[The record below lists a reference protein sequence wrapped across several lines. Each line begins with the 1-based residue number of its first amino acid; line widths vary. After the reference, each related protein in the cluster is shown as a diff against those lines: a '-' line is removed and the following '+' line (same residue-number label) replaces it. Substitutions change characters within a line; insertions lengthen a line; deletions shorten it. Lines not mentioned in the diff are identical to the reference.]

1 VSCWPRLP
9 ARTRNGRPG
18 AHHGCVSGIGKAFAE
33 GLAAEGYDL
42 IVVGRREG
50 RLRAVADSLRD
61 VVVRV
66 VVADLSTDD
75 GIDATAE
82 VCAGESLTMLVNNA
96 GVDHYMPMAD
106 LSAGQARELIHV
118 KTVAP
123 TMLTRAALPGM
134 IARGAGSIINIAGM
148 LAFSGP
154 ALAAPAR
161 SQRAIYTG
169 TLAGTVATTQ
179 TLHAELDGTGVG
191 AHVVCPGI
199 VATEFHEVQGMDLSA
214 LPRMSAEDVVTASL
228 SGVAKGETIIA
239 PGVEDASLL
248 AALFDAEL
256 AAFHG
261 QSSTLA
267 SRYRT
272 HDGEPLN
279 PKDLP

>member
-1 VSCWPRLP
+1 MAGP
-9 ARTRNGRPG
+9 ALITG
-18 AHHGCVSGIGKAFAE
+18 ASSGIGKAFAQR
-33 GLAAEGYDL
+33 LAAAGHDL
-42 IVVGRREG
+42 VVVGRRVD
-50 RLRAVADSLRD
+50 RLQALVNALPDAT
-61 VVVRV
+61 VRV
-66 VVADLSTDD
+66 VAADLSTDD
-75 GIDATAE
+75 GIDAVADI
-82 VCAGESLTMLVNNA
+82 CASEPLTMLVNNA
-96 GVDHYMPMAD
+96 GVAHYMPMAD
-106 LSAGQARELIHV
+106 LSASQARELIHV

-134 IARGAGSIINIAGM
+134 IARGAGSIVNIAGM

-154 ALAAPAR
+154 ALAAPVQ

-179 TLHAELDGTGVG
+179 TLHAELEGTGVG

-214 LPRMSAEDVVTASL
+214 LPRMSAEDVVTATL
-228 SGVAKGETIIA
+228 SGVDQGETIIA
-239 PGVEDASLL
+239 PGVEDDSLL

-272 HDGEPLN
+272 HDGVHAT
-279 PKDLP
+279 